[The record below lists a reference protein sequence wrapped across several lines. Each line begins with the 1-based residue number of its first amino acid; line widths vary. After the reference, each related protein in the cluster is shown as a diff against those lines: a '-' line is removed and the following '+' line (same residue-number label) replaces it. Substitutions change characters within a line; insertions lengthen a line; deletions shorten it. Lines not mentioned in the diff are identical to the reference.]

1 MAPPKFDDLGK
12 AGADLFKKGF
22 EHGSVKVEL
31 KNKAEGVDFTVK
43 GAHNIASQAINASI
57 ESNMKCPL
65 GTGASLKKVFHTN
78 GKVELEASK
87 SDLIKGAGKTT
98 ITGSLSGLNS
108 NFVPGKFKQN
118 YAQGKVNVNFASTLS
133 ASPCL
138 NLDAVLAMNNVNAG
152 FAVGFDAGKME
163 LKSKALAV
171 SFAQNQLTATAKT
184 TVNNDLNLILH
195 NKLTST
201 HSMAAMVDYSSKGV
215 NLAIAGKKSDCPHG
229 STQYKLDNNGV
240 LSSAFVTKLDSG
252 CELNFSANMDLTNL
266 QSGGHKLG
274 AMFKFNL

>member
-31 KNKAEGVDFTVK
+31 KNKADNVDFTVK

-57 ESNMKCPL
+57 ESNMKCSQS
-65 GTGASLKKVFHTN
+65 GVNLKKVFHTN

-98 ITGSLSGLNS
+98 LTGSLTGLNS

-133 ASPCL
+133 AAPCL

-171 SFAQNQLTATAKT
+171 SFAQNNLTATAKT
-184 TVNNDLNLILH
+184 SVNNDLNLILH
-195 NKLTST
+195 NKLTSS
-201 HSMAAMVDYSSKGV
+201 HSMAAMVDYSAKGV
-215 NLAIAGKKSDCPHG
+215 SLAIAGKKADCPHG

-252 CELNFSANMDLTNL
+252 CELNFSANMNLTNL
-266 QSGGHKLG
+266 QGGGHKLG